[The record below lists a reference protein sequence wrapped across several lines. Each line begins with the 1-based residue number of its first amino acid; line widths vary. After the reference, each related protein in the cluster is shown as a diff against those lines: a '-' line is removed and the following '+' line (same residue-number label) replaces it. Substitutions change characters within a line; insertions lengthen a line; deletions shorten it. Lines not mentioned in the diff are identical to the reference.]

1 MSTPNA
7 TRADIIAMLREGH
20 SNSRIMR
27 ELHCDKQRVR
37 RLRAELDLPQ
47 YVPVEQT
54 RTIEEKWALFTK
66 PVDGGH
72 TEWTGTR
79 GTSSGTPV
87 LSYKDQL
94 HTAAAVA
101 FKIHNGREPH
111 GYVLPACG
119 MRHCVTPDHVND
131 EAGRQRD
138 RRQVR
143 TDRGFGDRPATCVR
157 GHDQAECGRLE
168 PDGTA
173 YCETCKAEDKH
184 AQRNPAL
191 LSLRQRRTRSLKD
204 AFRQRFMLVDGGHR
218 QWTGTTSHTTPSIW
232 WQGTTHSAYKVAFR
246 LHHGRDPEGMVT
258 SVCEVRLCVA
268 GGCLLD
274 QRMRHANER
283 ADKAFASIFGEAS

>member
-7 TRADIIAMLREGH
+7 TRADIIAMLRDGH
-20 SNSRIMR
+20 SNGRIMR

-54 RTIEEKWALFTK
+54 RTIEEKWALFAK
-66 PVDGGH
+66 SVDDGH

-87 LSYKDQL
+87 LSYKDRL
-94 HTAAAVA
+94 HTAASVA
-101 FKIHNGREPH
+101 FKIHNGREPE
-111 GYVLPACG
+111 GYVLPDCG
-119 MRHCVTPDHVND
+119 MRHCVTPGHVND

-138 RRQVR
+138 RQRVR
-143 TDRGFGDRPATCVR
+143 TDRGLMDRPATCVR
-157 GHDQAECGRLE
+157 GHDQAERGRLE

-173 YCETCKAEDKH
+173 YCEMCKAEDKR

-191 LSLRQRRTRSLKD
+191 ASPERRPARSLEQTL
-204 AFRQRFMLVDGGHR
+204 RRRSVPVGGGHR
-218 QWTGTTSHTTPSIW
+218 RWTGSTWKTTPSVW
-232 WQGTTHSAYKVAFR
+232 WQGAPHSAYKVAFR

-258 SVCEVRLCVA
+258 SACEVPLCVA

-274 QRMRHANER
+274 QRMRQANER
-283 ADKAFASIFGEAS
+283 ADAAFAAIFGEAA